1 MSLSIQHILDH
12 GASLEIQTGS
22 CAFNSTLSRKFAP
35 NETFT
40 YKWVMGEAAN
50 TACGGVPV
58 GFHYSIN
65 PVKSPE
71 LNIEQSSI
79 LVIPHITDE
88 YVEDGIWDDNYP
100 LSKFLHP
107 TIRLIFRVFIC
118 WFCQSSFCFCNSG
131 FTIASSQKLMIL

>member
-79 LVIPHITDE
+79 VVTPRITDE

-107 TIRLIFRVFIC
+107 TIRII
-118 WFCQSSFCFCNSG
+118 SG
-131 FTIASSQKLMIL
+131 FLFVGFASSLFAFAIVGLLLLRRKN